1 MAYVWCSK
9 EQCRIPA
16 FRCLLCEKE
25 CYPAEETAGRDAMA
39 LELLLRTGKYEERFV
54 MKRKEKVN
62 KAEASTPSESKKES
76 LEKGSGKL
84 SQENQEQDDQD
95 LFLLDNGEL
104 KPFKSEDY
112 TTSTLYQRLESF
124 SVECKLVRPEDPA
137 NLLYEGRKPS
147 KKTIP
152 IVVTKSNGCLL
163 LDSWEQLESNPEQLA
178 DAAEVIGAAPVKQVF
193 VLKRK

>member
-1 MAYVWCSK
+1 
-9 EQCRIPA
+9 
-16 FRCLLCEKE
+16 LLCKKE
-25 CYPAEETAGRDAMA
+25 CYSAEDAADRDAMA

-62 KAEASTPSESKKES
+62 KAEASTPSESVKENLAKES
-76 LEKGSGKL
+76 GKGS
-84 SQENQEQDDQD
+84 EEQDVQD

-104 KPFKSEDY
+104 KPFKAEDY
-112 TTSTLYQRLESF
+112 TTSTLYQRLESY
-124 SVECKLVRPEDPA
+124 SVECKLVRPEDPG

-152 IVVTKSNGCLL
+152 IVVTKSDGCLL
-163 LDSWEQLESNPEQLA
+163 LESWEQLESNPEQLA